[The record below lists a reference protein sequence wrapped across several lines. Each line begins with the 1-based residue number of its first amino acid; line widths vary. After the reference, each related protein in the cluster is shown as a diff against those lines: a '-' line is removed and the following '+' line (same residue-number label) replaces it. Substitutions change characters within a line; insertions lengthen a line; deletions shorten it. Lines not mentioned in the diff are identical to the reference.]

1 MDRDISNMM
10 ITPLSGIQNDQFGK
24 ENNVRLPLL
33 LDRVMEGR
41 ARKSE
46 SRLLQLPAELLG
58 DIADELADDK
68 PTLASLALVNSDCRQ
83 LARSCQFAEVCFDY
97 SPQAIG
103 LLHKLLDECLERQN
117 SSRNLT
123 IGSCIRRVTMAA
135 DVQWMARRNEKLY
148 ESIWGETS
156 SQFTKED
163 TQLLREEGSKQYE
176 AYRNCVLRVIS
187 GAMPNLEYVGWHD
200 RYLVYEDFFALL
212 SRSPAQHLI
221 LHRVPLNQPYILEPP
236 VTPATWPLRSLSLS
250 VREAFRFGADFGADE
265 QTAPEEPL
273 MEGQRQDTPRSMS
286 LFYITLFQRCAPTL
300 EFLKWSD
307 QSIGLGGAP
316 CSFGDTRISFPRLR
330 TADLLYHSKLDKT
343 VFASFLDAPLRHLC
357 LPSHFDVDQ
366 LREPLA
372 TLGTLRHLET
382 LVLPQVDTKEK
393 ASLLQPFLTR
403 HPHISKLSVSE
414 REGARGDDQFLSSQI
429 IPLLRPD
436 RFVNLRSLSLAFG
449 DGTTSAERGPRS
461 TTIPESSLEA
471 IGKLVSLEQL
481 CLSAGIR
488 YGWRT
493 QWLINHDI
501 LRKHLVG
508 LTKLKKL
515 AFSRDTY
522 SPNPIFAMLD
532 EVEGYYSMRDV
543 GREQKAAARA
553 RPELD
558 NSHEGLADDEI
569 WERAHRNLMLD
580 EADKYAVL
588 LPDLESI
595 LCGQRPM
602 GIRRSPGRG
611 GPARAFPLT
620 EERDECYTFLRRTF
634 DIDSPVD

>member
-1 MDRDISNMM
+1 MLDRDISNMM
-10 ITPLSGIQNDQFGK
+10 MTPFSGIQNDQFGK
-24 ENNVRLPLL
+24 ERNARLPLL

-41 ARKSE
+41 PHKSE

-58 DIADELADDK
+58 DIADLLANDK
-68 PTLASLALVNSDCRQ
+68 RTLASLALVNSDCRQ
-83 LARSCQFAEVCFDY
+83 LARSCQFAEFCFDY

-103 LLHKLLDECLERQN
+103 LLHKLLNECLERQN
-117 SSRNLT
+117 SSRSPT
-123 IGSCIRRVTMAA
+123 IGSCIRRVIIAA

-156 SQFTKED
+156 SQFTREERE
-163 TQLLREEGSKQYE
+163 LLREEGSKQYE
-176 AYRNCVLRVIS
+176 AYRNYVLQVIS
-187 GAMPNLEYVGWHD
+187 GAMPNLEYVGWYD

-212 SRSPAQHLI
+212 SRSSAQHLI

-236 VTPATWPLRSLSLS
+236 VTPATWPLRSLSLN
-250 VREAFRFGADFGADE
+250 VREAFRFEDDA

-273 MEGQRQDTPRSMS
+273 MGGQSQDTPRSMS
-286 LFYITLFQRCAPTL
+286 LFYATLFQRCAPTL

-307 QSIGLGGAP
+307 LSPGLGETHF
-316 CSFGDTRISFPRLR
+316 SFGDTRISFPRLR
-330 TADLLYHSKLDKT
+330 TADLLYQSKLDKT

-357 LPSHFDVDQ
+357 LPNHFDVDQ
-366 LREPLA
+366 LMEPLA
-372 TLGTLRHLET
+372 TCGTLHHLET
-382 LVLPQVDTKEK
+382 LLFPQINSGEN
-393 ASLLQPFLTR
+393 ASLLQPFLAR
-403 HPHISKLSVSE
+403 HPHINKLTMGESGE
-414 REGARGDDQFLSSQI
+414 ARGDDQFLSSQI

-436 RFVNLRSLSLAFG
+436 TFGNLRSLSLAFG
-449 DGTTSAERGPRS
+449 DGSYSAERGPRS

-488 YGWRT
+488 TGWRT

-501 LRKHLVG
+501 LRKYLVG

-532 EVEGYYSMRDV
+532 EVDGYYSMRNV

-558 NSHEGLADDEI
+558 DSHDGLAGDEI

-580 EADKYAVL
+580 EADKYAAL
-588 LPDLESI
+588 LPDLEWI

-602 GIRRSPGRG
+602 GVRRSLGGG

-620 EERDECYTFLRRTF
+620 KERDECYTFLQRTF
-634 DIDSPVD
+634 GIDSPVD